1 MAQSDAQVRT
11 YTNTDDASVGE
22 LAARMSEQVS
32 RLVRDEI
39 ALAQAEAKQKAKRF
53 GVGAGMLGASGM
65 LALFG
70 AGCAVA
76 AAVLA
81 FAMIVS
87 GWLAALIVAGALFAM
102 AGLLALIG
110 ARGIRRA
117 TPPVP
122 TEAVRSTK
130 QDVAAVREAVK
141 Q

>member
-11 YTNTDDASVGE
+11 YQNSDGASVGE

-39 ALAQAEAKQKAKRF
+39 ALAQAEAKQKAKRL
-53 GVGAGMLGASGM
+53 GVGAGMFGASGM

-70 AGCAVA
+70 VACGVA

-81 FAMIVS
+81 FAMVLS
-87 GWLAALIVAGALFAM
+87 GWLAALIVAGVLFAI
-102 AGLLALIG
+102 AGLCALV
-110 ARGIRRA
+110 GIRDVKRGA
-117 TPPVP
+117 PPVP
-122 TEAVRSTK
+122 TEAMRSTK
-130 QDVAAVREAVK
+130 EDVAALREAVK